1 MTGDPAENHKIVGGD
16 GFASQTKLHP
26 ELMEVLERFRE
37 SIEASPKNLPDWSPT
52 KGASPNEIVRS
63 ALFTARN
70 RNRRR
75 VYLKQ
80 AEIIVTGGGSILYL
94 GEELRQ
100 DDELVWM
107 RLLQLAKGKPLGDPI
122 YFTPYSF
129 LKAIGWRVNNW
140 GYQHLKTCLLRMK
153 ATAVQITS
161 NRLHQTVV
169 TSLID
174 YIAMWDPEKQS
185 PLAEWEVR
193 VSKVMSLLFADGAFT
208 LIDLEQRKALPEG
221 IATKLHS
228 YWSSHR
234 EPYPVK
240 VETLQKLCASECE
253 LRFFRRELK
262 KALNAL
268 VAVGFL
274 ENWGI
279 ESDLVAVIRKR

>member
-1 MTGDPAENHKIVGGD
+1 MRRATEDDSKIVCLETQELP
-16 GFASQTKLHP
+16 AYLAP
-26 ELMEVLERFRE
+26 ELLEVLARFQKK
-37 SIEASPKNLPDWSPT
+37 IEASPKVLPEWTPV

-75 VYLKQ
+75 LYLKQ

-107 RLLQLAKGKPLGDPI
+107 RLLQLAKGQPLGEPI
-122 YFTPYSF
+122 FFTPYSF

-140 GYQHLKTCLLRMK
+140 GYQHLRACLLRMK
-153 ATAVQITS
+153 ATAVQVTS

-174 YIAMWDPEKQS
+174 YIAMWDPEKHTS
-185 PLAEWEVR
+185 LAHWEVR
-193 VSKVMSLLFADGAFT
+193 ISKVMSLLFADGAFT

-240 VETLQKLCASECE
+240 VETLQKLCASKSE
-253 LRFFRRELK
+253 LRFFKRELK
-262 KALNAL
+262 NALNAL
-268 VAVGFL
+268 KDVEFL
-274 ENWGI
+274 ESWAI
-279 ESDLVAVIRKR
+279 EVNLVAVIRRR

>member
-1 MTGDPAENHKIVGGD
+1 
-16 GFASQTKLHP
+16 
-26 ELMEVLERFRE
+26 MEVLERFR
-37 SIEASPKNLPDWSPT
+37 SAIEASPKNLPNWTPT

-107 RLLQLAKGKPLGDPI
+107 RLLQLAKGHPLGDPI
-122 YFTPYSF
+122 FFTPYSF

-140 GYQHLKTCLLRMK
+140 GYQHLRACLLRMK

-174 YIAMWDPEKQS
+174 YIAMWDPEKQA
-185 PLAEWEVR
+185 PLAQWEVR
-193 VSKVMSLLFADGAFT
+193 ASKVMSLLFADGAFT

-240 VETLQKLCASECE
+240 VETLQKLCASDSE

-262 KALNAL
+262 TALKAL
-268 VAVGFL
+268 VAIGFL
-274 ENWGI
+274 DTWGI
-279 ESDLVAVIRKR
+279 ESDLVAVIRRR

>member
-1 MTGDPAENHKIVGGD
+1 MKSGGEGNNNIVWGSHQKSPSNL
-16 GFASQTKLHP
+16 AP
-26 ELMEVLERFRE
+26 ELLEILERFRE
-37 SIEASPKNLPDWSPT
+37 EIEASPKHLPEWTDG

-70 RNRRR
+70 RNKRRA
-75 VYLKQ
+75 YLKQ
-80 AEIIVTGGGSILYL
+80 AEIIVTGGGAILYL

-107 RLLQLAKGKPLGDPI
+107 RLLHLSKGEVLGEPI
-122 YFTPYSF
+122 FFTPYSF

-140 GYQHLKTCLLRMK
+140 GYQHLKTSLLRMK

-161 NRLHQTVV
+161 NRLHRTVV

-174 YIAMWDPEKQS
+174 YIAMWDPEKHT
-185 PLAEWEVR
+185 PLAQWEVR
-193 VSKVMSLLFADGAFT
+193 LSKIMSLLFADGAFT

-234 EPYPVK
+234 EPFPVK
-240 VETLQKLCASECE
+240 VETLQKLCGSENE

-268 VAVGFL
+268 VEVGFL
-274 ENWGI
+274 ETWGI
-279 ESDLVAVIRKR
+279 EIDLVAVIRRR

>member
-1 MTGDPAENHKIVGGD
+1 LA
-16 GFASQTKLHP
+16 P
-26 ELMEVLERFRE
+26 ELLAVLERFRDE
-37 SIEASPKNLPDWSPT
+37 IEASPKNLPEWTPT

-63 ALFTARN
+63 AMFTARN

-107 RLLQLAKGKPLGDPI
+107 RLLQLAKGQPLGDPI
-122 YFTPYSF
+122 FFTPYSF

-140 GYQHLKTCLLRMK
+140 GYQHLRACLLRMK

-174 YIAMWDPEKQS
+174 YIAMWDPEKQT
-185 PLAEWEVR
+185 PLAQWEVR
-193 VSKVMSLLFADGAFT
+193 ISKVMSLLFADGAFT

-240 VETLQKLCASECE
+240 VETLQKLCASSSE

-262 KALNAL
+262 KALKAL
-268 VAVGFL
+268 VEVGFL
-274 ENWGI
+274 ETWGI

>member
-1 MTGDPAENHKIVGGD
+1 MRGSGKGDNNFVWH
-16 GFASQTKLHP
+16 ASPKLPSNLDP
-26 ELMEVLERFRE
+26 ELLEILERFRE
-37 SIEASPKNLPDWSPT
+37 EIEASPKNLPEWADG

-70 RNRRR
+70 RNRSRA
-75 VYLKQ
+75 YLKQ
-80 AEIIVTGGGSILYL
+80 AEIVVTGGGSILYL

-107 RLLQLAKGKPLGDPI
+107 RLLQLAKGQPLGEPI
-122 YFTPYSF
+122 FFTPYSF
-129 LKAIGWRVNNW
+129 LKAIGWRANNW

-161 NRLHQTVV
+161 NRLHRTVV

-174 YIAMWDPEKQS
+174 YIAMWDPEKHT
-185 PLAEWEVR
+185 PLAQWEVR

-240 VETLQKLCASECE
+240 VETLQRLCGSENE

-262 KALNAL
+262 KALDAL
-268 VAVGFL
+268 VEVGFL
-274 ENWGI
+274 ETWGI
-279 ESDLVAVIRKR
+279 EIDLVAVIRRR

>member
-1 MTGDPAENHKIVGGD
+1 V
-16 GFASQTKLHP
+16 HP
-26 ELMEVLERFRE
+26 GLPTELITILDRFQKE
-37 SIEASPKNLPDWSPT
+37 IEASAKTLPEWPPSQ
-52 KGASPNEIVRS
+52 GASPNEIVRS

-107 RLLQLAKGKPLGDPI
+107 RLLQLAQGQPLGDTI

-140 GYQHLKTCLLRMK
+140 GYQHLRTCLLRMK

-161 NRLHQTVV
+161 TRLHRTVV

-174 YIAMWDPEKQS
+174 YIAIWDSEKHI
-185 PLAEWEVR
+185 PLALWEVR
-193 VSKVMSLLFADGAFT
+193 ISKVMSLLFADEAFT

-240 VETLQKLCASECE
+240 VETLKKLCACDSE
-253 LRFFRRELK
+253 LRFFRRELR
-262 KALNAL
+262 KAMNAL

-274 ENWGI
+274 QSWQI
-279 ESDLVAVIRKR
+279 KSDLVGVIRSHEGYR

>member
-1 MTGDPAENHKIVGGD
+1 MSKNSEDSHKKLEPTLQK
-16 GFASQTKLHP
+16 ASSLLAP
-26 ELMEVLERFRE
+26 ELLAVLERFRVE
-37 SIEASPKNLPDWSPT
+37 IEVAPKSLPEWPST

-70 RNRRR
+70 RNKRRL
-75 VYLKQ
+75 YLKQ
-80 AEIIVTGGGSILYL
+80 AEIIVTGGGSLVYL

-107 RLLQLAKGKPLGDPI
+107 RLLQLAKGQPLGDSI
-122 YFTPYSF
+122 FFTPYSF
-129 LKAIGWRVNNW
+129 LKSIGWQVNSR
-140 GYQHLKTCLLRMK
+140 GYQRIRDCLLRMK

-174 YIAMWDPEKQS
+174 YIALWDPEKHT
-185 PLAEWEVR
+185 PLAQWEVR
-193 VSKVMSLLFADGAFT
+193 LSKVMSLLFADSAFT
-208 LIDLEQRKALPEG
+208 LIDLKQRKALPSG

-240 VETLQKLCASECE
+240 VETLQKLCASDNEI
-253 LRFFRRELK
+253 RFFKRELK
-262 KALNAL
+262 KALKAL
-268 VAVGFL
+268 VEVGFL
-274 ENWGI
+274 ETWNI
-279 ESDLVAVIRKR
+279 ESDQVAVIRRN

>member
-1 MTGDPAENHKIVGGD
+1 MKGTGEGD
-16 GFASQTKLHP
+16 NNNVWVLPQKKSSNLAP
-26 ELMEVLERFRE
+26 ELLEILERFRE
-37 SIEASPKNLPDWSPT
+37 EIEASPKHLPEWADG

-70 RNRRR
+70 RNMRRA
-75 VYLKQ
+75 YLKQ
-80 AEIIVTGGGSILYL
+80 AEIVVTGGGAILYL

-107 RLLQLAKGKPLGDPI
+107 RLLHLSKGQPLGDPI
-122 YFTPYSF
+122 FFTPYSF

-140 GYQHLKTCLLRMK
+140 GYQHLRTCLLRMK

-161 NRLHQTVV
+161 NRLHRTVV

-174 YIAMWDPEKQS
+174 YIAMWDPEKNT
-185 PLAEWEVR
+185 PLALWEVR
-193 VSKVMSLLFADGAFT
+193 LSKVMSLLFADGAFT
-208 LIDLEQRKALPEG
+208 LIDLEQRKSLPEG

-234 EPYPVK
+234 DPYPVK
-240 VETLQKLCASECE
+240 VETLQKLCGSENE

-262 KALNAL
+262 KALDAL
-268 VAVGFL
+268 VEVGFL
-274 ENWGI
+274 ETWGI
-279 ESDLVAVIRKR
+279 EIDLVAVIRRR

>member
-1 MTGDPAENHKIVGGD
+1 MSWQADDRHKLLEPVSREESLLL
-16 GFASQTKLHP
+16 AP
-26 ELMEVLERFRE
+26 ELMVVLERFRKE
-37 SIEASPKNLPDWSPT
+37 IEAAPKSLPEWSPT

-70 RNRRR
+70 RNKRR

-80 AEIIVTGGGSILYL
+80 AEIIVTGGGSLLYL

-107 RLLQLAKGKPLGDPI
+107 RLLQLAKGQPLGDSI
-122 YFTPYSF
+122 FFTPYSF
-129 LKAIGWRVNNW
+129 LKSIGWQVNGC
-140 GYQHLKTCLLRMK
+140 GYQRIRNCLLRMK

-174 YIAMWDPEKQS
+174 YIAMWDPEKHT
-185 PLAEWEVR
+185 PLARWEIR
-193 VSKVMSLLFADGAFT
+193 LSKVMSLLFSDSAFT
-208 LIDLEQRKALPEG
+208 LINLEQRKALPDG

-240 VETLQKLCASECE
+240 VVTLQKLCASDNE

-268 VAVGFL
+268 IKVGFL
-274 ENWGI
+274 ETWNI
-279 ESDLVAVIRKR
+279 ESDLVTVIRRT

>member
-1 MTGDPAENHKIVGGD
+1 MNRGSVDNHNIVGAN
-16 GFASQTKLHP
+16 FAH
-26 ELMEVLERFRE
+26 ELSEVLERFRKE
-37 SIEASPKNLPDWSPT
+37 IEATPKNLPEWAPN

-70 RNRRR
+70 RNNRRI
-75 VYLKQ
+75 YLKQ
-80 AEIIVTGGGSILYL
+80 AEIMVTGGGSILYL

-107 RLLQLAKGKPLGDPI
+107 RLIQLAKGKPLGDPI
-122 YFTPYSF
+122 LFTPYSF
-129 LKAIGWRVNNW
+129 LKAIGWGVNNW
-140 GYQHLKTCLLRMK
+140 GYQHLRTCLLRMK

-174 YIAMWDPEKQS
+174 YIVMWDPENKT
-185 PLAEWEVR
+185 PLANWEVR
-193 VSKVMSLLFADGAFT
+193 VSKIMSLLFADGAFT
-208 LIDLEQRKALPEG
+208 LIDLEQRKSLPEG

-234 EPYPVK
+234 KPYPVK
-240 VETLQKLCASECE
+240 VETLQKLCASNTE

-268 VAVGFL
+268 VDVGFL
-274 ENWGI
+274 ETWKI
-279 ESDLVAVIRKR
+279 ETDLVAVIRKK

>member
-1 MTGDPAENHKIVGGD
+1 MSRYSVDDHNIVGAN
-16 GFASQTKLHP
+16 FAP
-26 ELMEVLERFRE
+26 ELLAVLERFRKE
-37 SIEASPKNLPDWSPT
+37 IETTPKNLPEWTPV

-70 RNRRR
+70 RNSRR

-80 AEIIVTGGGSILYL
+80 AEIVVTGGGSILYL

-100 DDELVWM
+100 DDELVWL
-107 RLLQLAKGKPLGDPI
+107 RLIQLAKGQPLGDPI
-122 YFTPYSF
+122 LFTPYSF
-129 LKAIGWRVNNW
+129 LKAIGWGVNNW
-140 GYQHLKTCLLRMK
+140 GYQHLRTCLLRMK

-161 NRLHQTVV
+161 KRLHQTVV

-174 YIAMWDPEKQS
+174 YIVMWDPEKKT
-185 PLAEWEVR
+185 PLVRWEVK
-193 VSKVMSLLFADGAFT
+193 VSKVMSFLFADGAFT

-228 YWSSHR
+228 YWSSHKK
-234 EPYPVK
+234 PYPVK
-240 VETLQKLCASECE
+240 AETLQKLCASNTE

-268 VAVGFL
+268 VHVGFL
-274 ENWGI
+274 ETWEI
-279 ESDLVAVIRKR
+279 ETNLVAVIRKK

>member
-1 MTGDPAENHKIVGGD
+1 MKGGGEGDNNIVWVSPRKSPSNL
-16 GFASQTKLHP
+16 AP
-26 ELMEVLERFRE
+26 ELLEILERFRE
-37 SIEASPKNLPDWSPT
+37 EIEASPKHLPEWTDG

-75 VYLKQ
+75 AYLKQ
-80 AEIIVTGGGSILYL
+80 AEIVVTGGGSILYL

-100 DDELVWM
+100 DDELVWL
-107 RLLQLAKGKPLGDPI
+107 RLIHLSKSQALGEPVF
-122 YFTPYSF
+122 FTPYSF

-140 GYQHLKTCLLRMK
+140 GYQHLRTCLLRMK

-161 NRLHQTVV
+161 NRLHRTIV

-174 YIAMWDPEKQS
+174 YIAMWDPEKHT
-185 PLAEWEVR
+185 PLAQWEVR
-193 VSKVMSLLFADGAFT
+193 LSKVMSLLFADGAFT

-240 VETLQKLCASECE
+240 VETLQKLCGSENE
-253 LRFFRRELK
+253 LRFFKRELK
-262 KALNAL
+262 KALDAL
-268 VAVGFL
+268 VEVGFL
-274 ENWGI
+274 ETWGI
-279 ESDLVAVIRKR
+279 EIDLVAVIRRR

>member
-1 MTGDPAENHKIVGGD
+1 MKGRTEDDPNIVCPTLQKTPSRL
-16 GFASQTKLHP
+16 AP
-26 ELMEVLERFRE
+26 ELLEVLERFQE
-37 SIEASPKNLPDWSPT
+37 KIEASPKVLPEWTSI

-75 VYLKQ
+75 LYLKQ

-107 RLLQLAKGKPLGDPI
+107 RLLQLAKGQPLGEPI
-122 YFTPYSF
+122 FFTPYSF

-140 GYQHLKTCLLRMK
+140 GYQHLRGCLLRMK
-153 ATAVQITS
+153 ATAVQVTS
-161 NRLHQTVV
+161 RRLHQTVV

-174 YIAMWDPEKQS
+174 YIAMWDPEKHT
-185 PLAEWEVR
+185 PLAQWEVR

-240 VETLQKLCASECE
+240 VETLQKLCASDSE
-253 LRFFRRELK
+253 LRFFKRELK
-262 KALNAL
+262 NALKALED
-268 VAVGFL
+268 VEFL
-274 ENWGI
+274 ESWAI
-279 ESDLVAVIRKR
+279 EIDLVAVVRRR

>member
-1 MTGDPAENHKIVGGD
+1 MRGDGGGD
-16 GFASQTKLHP
+16 NNIVWVSPQKTHRNLAP
-26 ELMEVLERFRE
+26 ELLEILERFRE
-37 SIEASPKNLPDWSPT
+37 EIEASPKILPEWIEG

-63 ALFTARN
+63 SLFTARN
-70 RNRRR
+70 RNKRRA
-75 VYLKQ
+75 YLKQ
-80 AEIIVTGGGSILYL
+80 AEIVVTGGGAILYL

-107 RLLQLAKGKPLGDPI
+107 RLLHLSKGQALGEPI
-122 YFTPYSF
+122 FFTPYSF

-161 NRLHQTVV
+161 SRLHQTVA

-174 YIAMWDPEKQS
+174 YIAMWDPEKQT
-185 PLAEWEVR
+185 PLAQWEVR
-193 VSKVMSLLFADGAFT
+193 ISKVMSLLFADGAFT

-240 VETLQKLCASECE
+240 VATLLQLCASDSE

-268 VAVGFL
+268 VEVKFL
-274 ENWGI
+274 ETWGI
-279 ESDLVAVIRKR
+279 ESDLVAVIRRR

>member
-1 MTGDPAENHKIVGGD
+1 MKGD
-16 GFASQTKLHP
+16 GEGDNIIVWDSSRKSPSKLAP
-26 ELMEVLERFRE
+26 ELLEILERFKE
-37 SIEASPKNLPDWSPT
+37 EIEASPKHLPEWTDG

-70 RNRRR
+70 RNKRRA
-75 VYLKQ
+75 YLKQ
-80 AEIIVTGGGSILYL
+80 AEIVVTGGGSILYL

-107 RLLQLAKGKPLGDPI
+107 RLLHLSKGQALGEPI
-122 YFTPYSF
+122 FFTPYSF

-161 NRLHQTVV
+161 NRLHRTVV

-174 YIAMWDPEKQS
+174 FIAMWDPEKHT
-185 PLAEWEVR
+185 PLAHWEVR
-193 VSKVMSLLFADGAFT
+193 LSKVMSLLFADGAFT

-234 EPYPVK
+234 KPYPVK
-240 VETLQKLCASECE
+240 VETLQKLCGSENE

-262 KALNAL
+262 KALDAL
-268 VAVGFL
+268 VEVGFL
-274 ENWGI
+274 ETWGI
-279 ESDLVAVIRKR
+279 EIDLVAVIRKR

>member
-1 MTGDPAENHKIVGGD
+1 MSLQVEDSHKILET
-16 GFASQTKLHP
+16 ASQKVSSALAP
-26 ELMEVLERFRE
+26 ELMVILERFRNE
-37 SIEASPKNLPDWSPT
+37 IEAAPKSLPEWMST
-52 KGASPNEIVRS
+52 KGASPNEIIRS

-70 RNRRR
+70 RNQRR

-80 AEIIVTGGGSILYL
+80 AEIIVTGGGSLLYL

-107 RLLQLAKGKPLGDPI
+107 RLLQLAKGQPLGDSI
-122 YFTPYSF
+122 LFTPYSF
-129 LKAIGWRVNNW
+129 LKSIGWQVNSR
-140 GYQHLKTCLLRMK
+140 GYQRIRDCLLRMK

-161 NRLHQTVV
+161 NRLQQTVV

-174 YIAMWDPEKQS
+174 YIAMWDSEKHT
-185 PLAEWEVR
+185 PLAQWEVR
-193 VSKVMSLLFADGAFT
+193 ISKSMSLLFADSAFT
-208 LIDLEQRKALPEG
+208 LINLEQRKALPEG

-234 EPYPVK
+234 EPYPIKVK
-240 VETLQKLCASECE
+240 TLQKLCSSDNE

-268 VAVGFL
+268 IEVGFL
-274 ENWGI
+274 ETWGI
-279 ESDLVAVIRKR
+279 ESDRVAVIRRS

>member
-1 MTGDPAENHKIVGGD
+1 LGPVSSKTPSLA
-16 GFASQTKLHP
+16 P
-26 ELMEVLERFRE
+26 ELLAILERFRDE
-37 SIEASPKNLPDWSPT
+37 IEASPKNLPEWTPT

-63 ALFTARN
+63 AMFTARN
-70 RNRRR
+70 RNKRR

-107 RLLQLAKGKPLGDPI
+107 RLLQLAKGQPLGDPI
-122 YFTPYSF
+122 FFTPYSF

-140 GYQHLKTCLLRMK
+140 GYQHLRSCLLRMK

-174 YIAMWDPEKQS
+174 YIAMWDPEKQT
-185 PLAEWEVR
+185 PLAQWEVR

-240 VETLQKLCASECE
+240 VATLQKLCASDSE

-262 KALNAL
+262 TALKAL

-274 ENWGI
+274 ETWGI
-279 ESDLVAVIRKR
+279 ESDLVAVIRRR

>member
-1 MTGDPAENHKIVGGD
+1 MSGYGEDSHNISGS
-16 GFASQTKLHP
+16 ASLTTSSQLAP
-26 ELMEVLERFRE
+26 ELLAVLERFRDE
-37 SIEASPKNLPDWSPT
+37 IEASPKNLPEWAPT

-63 ALFTARN
+63 AMFTARN

-80 AEIIVTGGGSILYL
+80 AEIMVAGGGSILYL

-100 DDELVWM
+100 DDELVWL
-107 RLLQLAKGKPLGDPI
+107 RLLQLAKGQPLGDPI
-122 YFTPYSF
+122 FFTPYSF
-129 LKAIGWRVNNW
+129 LKVIGWRVNNW
-140 GYQHLKTCLLRMK
+140 GYQHLRACLLRMK

-161 NRLHQTVV
+161 TRLHHTVV

-174 YIAMWDPEKQS
+174 YIAMWDPEKHT
-185 PLAEWEVR
+185 PLLQWEVR

-208 LIDLEQRKALPEG
+208 LIDLDQRKALPEG

-234 EPYPVK
+234 QPFPAK
-240 VETLQKLCASECE
+240 VETLQKLCASDSE

-268 VAVGFL
+268 VEVGFL
-274 ENWGI
+274 ETWGI

>member
-1 MTGDPAENHKIVGGD
+1 MRGRTEDDPNIVCPTLQKTPSRL
-16 GFASQTKLHP
+16 AP
-26 ELMEVLERFRE
+26 ELLEVLERFQE
-37 SIEASPKNLPDWSPT
+37 KIEASPKVLPEWTSI

-75 VYLKQ
+75 LYLKQ

-107 RLLQLAKGKPLGDPI
+107 RLLQLAKGQPLGEPI
-122 YFTPYSF
+122 FFTPYSF

-140 GYQHLKTCLLRMK
+140 GYQHLRGCLLRMK
-153 ATAVQITS
+153 AAAVQVTS
-161 NRLHQTVV
+161 RRLHQTVV

-174 YIAMWDPEKQS
+174 YIAMWDPEKHT
-185 PLAEWEVR
+185 PLAQWEVR

-208 LIDLEQRKALPEG
+208 LIDLDQRKALPEG

-240 VETLQKLCASECE
+240 VETLQKLCASDSE
-253 LRFFRRELK
+253 LRFFKRELK
-262 KALNAL
+262 NALKALED
-268 VAVGFL
+268 VEFL
-274 ENWGI
+274 ESWAI
-279 ESDLVAVIRKR
+279 EIDLVAVVRRR